1 MSLKKPTLK
10 RPGLKKPTTAASTP
24 VASVSGLKKPGMK
37 KPGLKK
43 PTVIEDVELDEALI
57 EDEDLEDTLDELEDE
72 DLEDDAEELEDE
84 DLEDDAEELEDE
96 DLEDDAED
104 LEDDAE
110 ELEDEDLEDDAEDLE
125 DDAEEPIV
133 KPSKIAGLKKPT
145 VKKAAVAK
153 PKVKAKVTES
163 VESTD
168 EQPEAEPMRLS
179 QFRNPKTIPVRT
191 RSKSGT
197 PKLPEEGKLLPKD
210 AMLGMFVQ
218 HCQSLPEDHP
228 LSSVT
233 TKVEAEA
240 IMGSVNDF
248 VFGEA
253 LQTYD
258 VRLFTND
265 AEEVPTVTLRR
276 EVINDKIVRNPSSKD
291 LPYNLINDRIVLK
304 IGNVGQSYRLRAGES
319 TPMTQEEYD
328 AAEE

>member
-1 MSLKKPTLK
+1 MTLKKPTLK
-10 RPGLKKPTTAASTP
+10 RPGLKKPTTATSTP

-43 PTVIEDVELDEALI
+43 PTVIEDVELDEVLI
-57 EDEDLEDTLDELEDE
+57 EDEELEDALDELEDE
-72 DLEDDAEELEDE
+72 DLEDE
-84 DLEDDAEELEDE
+84 DLDDEE
-96 DLEDDAED
+96 LEDDAED
-104 LEDDAE
+104 EDLDDE
-110 ELEDEDLEDDAEDLE
+110 ELEDDAED
-125 DDAEEPIV
+125 EEPIV

-145 VKKAAVAK
+145 VKKATVAK
-153 PKVKAKVTES
+153 SKAKVKVTES

-168 EQPEAEPMRLS
+168 DQPEAEPMRLS

-228 LSSVT
+228 LSGVT

-328 AAEE
+328 ATEE